1 MGNEPL
7 SLPLPSAPYR
17 GIEPFRFVDQPIF
30 SGRTDEVRKL
40 VRLITIYRGIYFYGE
55 SGAGKSSVINAGLIP
70 ALRDEGFVAERVRVQ
85 PIADQELVIERIA
98 LTNEG
103 VPPFL
108 PSSFAA
114 CADEKGPEPARV
126 VLSVEEFIRCIEK
139 TPIPQRQGGIA
150 NSAAVP
156 VLIFDQF
163 EELITLFE
171 EAPDSRE
178 KFNQAREIQ
187 GGVVEM
193 LFALLGDPNLSI
205 KLVFSFREDYLA
217 KVSRRLAAAP
227 QLREQA
233 FRLSFPP
240 ETALRNIIRGPFES
254 GSIPPGHFTRRL
266 SESAFDA
273 LESSFKEL
281 SDTGTINLTEV
292 QIACLALWENEEEE
306 KAFLKEREHREAVR
320 HLFGN
325 YFDRALNRLEQKFQ
339 KPAITAL
346 TFLVTSSGTRNI
358 VSEDDLLGNVVRD
371 DHLTEPEAREVL
383 RALSRTTR
391 LVFRQ
396 TRGDS
401 AFYEISSEF
410 LIPWITEKRQARE
423 REVQLEKQREAE
435 WRLKNERSVGLAAR
449 SNATAVDWSQNR
461 KAKANLLLKGVP
473 LCQAAE
479 LLEKHPHLL
488 TSEAREFIEASQAR
502 RRRGRL
508 LWSAIASVMLALS
521 IWNIFLPGSQ
531 KEPGRIFL
539 NCLLVLVLPCILPIL
554 DRLPKQ
560 VSVRTLAASAWRWS
574 IYSWVCFLLFCE
586 YALNPSETEFGPILG
601 RTLIL
606 GCILLVPFLK
616 WRTYV
621 KALRQSIEPPVRLP
635 WAPKAALFFTAAL
648 LPIVLFCSQTAPALF
663 RIGEE
668 KATTFSTNSNGWISR
683 TVTDKS
689 TPGAKIIL
697 KSYFQPASR
706 TEGYHQSRVKHNR
719 RGLPVEGIYLD
730 AAGNPVTTTNGYQR
744 WIATYG
750 ARGELVNLVGFD
762 SNGGQFPLRNALAIT
777 EIFAH
782 GEGETVGL
790 QVGDVFWAYE
800 DWNYNDKS
808 LSADLSQATKSLLER
823 INRPGDNLRNLVV
836 LRNGKALT
844 FQVHPGKL
852 SVNFEP
858 TPIPESWIKINA
870 RSADAQDTLG
880 RP

>member
-1 MGNEPL
+1 
-7 SLPLPSAPYR
+7 
-17 GIEPFRFVDQPIF
+17 
-30 SGRTDEVRKL
+30 
-40 VRLITIYRGIYFYGE
+40 
-55 SGAGKSSVINAGLIP
+55 
-70 ALRDEGFVAERVRVQ
+70 
-85 PIADQELVIERIA
+85 
-98 LTNEG
+98 
-103 VPPFL
+103 
-108 PSSFAA
+108 
-114 CADEKGPEPARV
+114 
-126 VLSVEEFIRCIEK
+126 
-139 TPIPQRQGGIA
+139 
-150 NSAAVP
+150 
-156 VLIFDQF
+156 
-163 EELITLFE
+163 
-171 EAPDSRE
+171 
-178 KFNQAREIQ
+178 
-187 GGVVEM
+187 
-193 LFALLGDPNLSI
+193 
-205 KLVFSFREDYLA
+205 
-217 KVSRRLAAAP
+217 
-227 QLREQA
+227 
-233 FRLSFPP
+233 
-240 ETALRNIIRGPFES
+240 
-254 GSIPPGHFTRRL
+254 
-266 SESAFDA
+266 
-273 LESSFKEL
+273 
-281 SDTGTINLTEV
+281 
-292 QIACLALWENEEEE
+292 
-306 KAFLKEREHREAVR
+306 
-320 HLFGN
+320 
-325 YFDRALNRLEQKFQ
+325 
-339 KPAITAL
+339 
-346 TFLVTSSGTRNI
+346 
-358 VSEDDLLGNVVRD
+358 
-371 DHLTEPEAREVL
+371 
-383 RALSRTTR
+383 
-391 LVFRQ
+391 
-396 TRGDS
+396 
-401 AFYEISSEF
+401 
-410 LIPWITEKRQARE
+410 
-423 REVQLEKQREAE
+423 VQLEKQREAE

-750 ARGELVNLVGFD
+750 VRGELVNLVGFD